1 MRGHFQIDLP
11 EALLAQ
17 DIGHRLPFPAPLQVA
32 GVGLGS
38 FAADDALWP
47 CVQITARLA
56 KRRRQQQLGI
66 QALGR
71 RIG

>member
-1 MRGHFQIDLP
+1 MRGHFQVDLP

-17 DIGHRLPFPAPLQVA
+17 DIGHGLSVPAPLQIAV
-32 GVGLGS
+32 VSLGS
-38 FAADDALWP
+38 VAADDAFWP
-47 CVQITARLA
+47 GVQITARFA